1 MCGRVPSDAVSSARR
16 PIVGLVTDAIYP
28 YNCGGKEL
36 RYHELIA
43 RLAEHADVHVY
54 TMNWWAGRRVR
65 REGNVTYHALCRA
78 WPLYSGE
85 RRSVAQAA
93 FFAIGCLRLFWCKFD
108 VLEADHMPYLQI
120 PVLRLVT
127 LLKRKRLVV
136 TWHEVW
142 GRRYW
147 LQYLGWPGVAA
158 WLMESCAMRLP
169 DHIVA
174 ASPQT
179 AARLR
184 AALGPRA
191 KISVAPNGIDLDAVR
206 SAEPIGP
213 RTDLAVVNRLLS
225 HKRVDMLLKSVALL
239 HADDFPVTC
248 RIIGNGPE
256 RDALIAL
263 ARDLSISDAVEFRHD
278 VQDQAELYGLLKSSR
293 VFVTPSEREGFGIA
307 ALEAIACG
315 LPVVTT
321 SAPDNLAR
329 HLVAKSARGVVC
341 DSAARSIADAVKSIL
356 VESDP
361 GAPGDS
367 FGAESWLD
375 DYSWAATAAEVSAAL
390 AL

>member
-1 MCGRVPSDAVSSARR
+1 MARR
-16 PIVGLVTDAIYP
+16 RVVALVSDAIYP
-28 YNCGGKEL
+28 YHCGGKEL

-43 RLAEHADVHVY
+43 ALSESADVHVY
-54 TMNWWAGRRVR
+54 TMNWWAGPRVR

-85 RRSVAQAA
+85 RRSMAQAV
-93 FFAIGCLRLFWCKFD
+93 FFAIGCLRLLWCRFD

-127 LLKRKRLVV
+127 LLRRKRLVV

-147 LQYLGWPGVAA
+147 LQYLGWAGAAA
-158 WLMESCAMRLP
+158 WLTEWSAMRLP
-169 DHIVA
+169 DHIIA
-174 ASPQT
+174 ASTQT
-179 AARLR
+179 AGRLR

-191 KISVAPNGIDLDAVR
+191 EISVAPNGIDLDFVR
-206 SAEPIGP
+206 SAK
-213 RTDLAVVNRLLS
+213 RTGSDTDIVVANRLLS
-225 HKRVDMLLKSVALL
+225 HKRVDMLLQSVALL
-239 HADDFPVTC
+239 HADGYPVTC

-256 RDALIAL
+256 RATLTAL
-263 ARDLSISDAVEFRHD
+263 ADSLNIADAVEFRHD
-278 VQDQAELYGLLKSSR
+278 VRDQAELYGLLKSSR
-293 VFVTPSEREGFGIA
+293 VFVFPSAREGFGIA
-307 ALEAIACG
+307 ALEAMACG

-329 HLVAKSARGVVC
+329 HLVAKSSRGVIC
-341 DSAARSIADAVKSIL
+341 DSSARSIADAVKSIL
-356 VESDP
+356 AETDPSTSDD
-361 GAPGDS
+361 G

-375 DYSWAATAAEVSAAL
+375 DYSWAATASEVSAAL